1 MLPVL
6 AIDPYGLL
14 ARLIKE
20 EREKRNSR
28 GIKCGN
34 MGQFLV
40 VLFVIYE
47 ILTLDEYVSIQE
59 AVWVIKSLLK
69 THLCYSSAPFFHVCV
84 IVYSLSQCLIQHM
97 NSVFLVDVSHVPT
110 CFCFF
115 LLAKIIIECNNI

>member
-14 ARLIKE
+14 ARLIKK

-40 VLFVIYE
+40 FLFVIYE

-59 AVWVIKSLLK
+59 AVWVIKAYLQLI
-69 THLCYSSAPFFHVCV
+69 CV
-84 IVYSLSQCLIQHM
+84 IPVHLSFV
-97 NSVFLVDVSHVPT
+97 SVS
-110 CFCFF
+110 
-115 LLAKIIIECNNI
+115 